1 VRRGAQPGVRGE
13 LGRAADERRH
23 VGGAHERGVA
33 LEPRVGADALEH
45 APRDL
50 AHAPPHA
57 ARDVVDLAGRPRSA
71 SAI

>member
-1 VRRGAQPGVRGE
+1 VRRGATGVGGE

-33 LEPRVGADALEH
+33 LEAGVGPDARQH

-50 AHAPPHA
+50 ATLRPSP
-57 ARDVVDLAGRPRSA
+57 LATL
-71 SAI
+71 